1 MLAFGDFVQGA
12 LQTIIFHFLSLLV
25 SPKKSQFLI
34 FNYSIQPLYKF
45 LFFNKIYRRN
55 DQEINTEIPPRKD
68 PQNQPK
74 ANAGPQR
81 TPYRPV
87 PVQNNKPAAIGQSN
101 SCFAQV
107 PNQKYDQKFPMAT
120 LDTQDSSLGHYN
132 EISLINIYSADLKIK
147 ARVITKSQM
156 RTYNNQKGQGHVFSV
171 LLLDGSSAPENVIK
185 GTFFNEHAIK
195 FNELVFEG
203 QIYVF
208 SKGDVKPKNTKFNNT
223 KHSCELLFNKMTTIE
238 SAAEC
243 VRIPEN
249 SFNFELISA
258 VEKYP
263 KWHELDILVIIRK
276 IGQPEEINLK
286 NGGKKCKREVTVFD
300 ESKKSIEIVMWG
312 ADTTINGFEH

>member
-1 MLAFGDFVQGA
+1 
-12 LQTIIFHFLSLLV
+12 
-25 SPKKSQFLI
+25 
-34 FNYSIQPLYKF
+34 
-45 LFFNKIYRRN
+45 
-55 DQEINTEIPPRKD
+55 
-68 PQNQPK
+68 
-74 ANAGPQR
+74 
-81 TPYRPV
+81 
-87 PVQNNKPAAIGQSN
+87 
-101 SCFAQV
+101 V
-107 PNQKYDQKFPMAT
+107 PNQKFDQKFPIAT
-120 LDTQDSSLGHYN
+120 VDTQDSSLGHYN

-185 GTFFNEHAIK
+185 GTFFNEQAIK

-208 SKGDVKPKNTKFNNT
+208 SQGEVKPKNPKFNNT
-223 KHSCELLFNKMTTIE
+223 KHCCELLFNKTTTIE

-249 SFNFELISA
+249 SFNFELISSI
-258 VEKYP
+258 EKYP
-263 KWHELDILVIIRK
+263 KWHELDILVIIKK
-276 IGQPEEINLK
+276 IGQPEDINLK